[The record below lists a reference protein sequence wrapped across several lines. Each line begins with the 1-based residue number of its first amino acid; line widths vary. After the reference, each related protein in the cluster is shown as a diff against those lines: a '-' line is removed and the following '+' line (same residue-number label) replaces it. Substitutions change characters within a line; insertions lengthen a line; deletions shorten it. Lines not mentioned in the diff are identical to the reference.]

1 MNKYQLLDD
10 AICDFFSAGMRGSPC
25 INDKLLLLAADA
37 LSTPAALAHID
48 QRCWRLIDRRMQAM
62 RKAGRTKY
70 LRARKGFPAHWEV
83 VASNEHDAAEHAILP

>member
-37 LSTPAALAHID
+37 LSTPDLAHID
-48 QRCWRLIDRRMQAM
+48 QRCWRLIARRMQAM

-70 LRARKGFPAHWEV
+70 FRASKGLPAHWEV
-83 VASNEHDAAEHAILP
+83 VAASSKHEAREQAILP